1 MLKSSPDVNV
11 FFCVFFWHF
20 LWTYQFVFLP
30 LEITPN
36 SAVLLLTIF
45 LFYYYYYY
53 FLYNSANPLP
63 TNSGK
68 DWSQIPLWKKKSF
81 HSILE
86 NRAKRRKKKKCSDS
100 QLLTSWRKTV
110 QSQYYELKKK
120 KKNHQI
126 LFFHLRSSSHNF
138 FFSWEGDERHPWVES
153 RCFYTVSMKL
163 IFPLSFR
170 LFIPSR
176 CY

>member
-1 MLKSSPDVNV
+1 MNEQQIRLHSVGTKIIRFEATTGKSFSLKKQNKTKQKTLKLYIESSIRVLYYYSPLIFDQGTAIIDRVPFISFSPDPSHISMLKSSPDVNV

-53 FLYNSANPLP
+53 YFLYNSANPLP

-68 DWSQIPLWKKKSF
+68 D
-81 HSILE
+81 
-86 NRAKRRKKKKCSDS
+86 
-100 QLLTSWRKTV
+100 
-110 QSQYYELKKK
+110 
-120 KKNHQI
+120 
-126 LFFHLRSSSHNF
+126 
-138 FFSWEGDERHPWVES
+138 
-153 RCFYTVSMKL
+153 
-163 IFPLSFR
+163 
-170 LFIPSR
+170 
-176 CY
+176 